1 MEAVRGIQKMPRIN
15 LYREELEQLGTE
27 AMTKDERIIE
37 LLETLTRNQM
47 NHEANEVFELC
58 TYVDG
63 LEKKLDAM
71 SVELSGIRQELK
83 AVRENTI
90 PNHIREQMHVVS
102 SHLKEQCQIMKNEI
116 CDIKERITSKAA
128 EINMA
133 FRKKGRDAL
142 FKIAE
147 VTHLKPKLISLRNR
161 VIGATEDVKDTIDRI
176 YELGSQVRMANQN
189 KANAFRTFMGKD
201 QVDYSLKRGI
211 TMAEVLAK
219 PWEVRR
225 DLLENMSRHL
235 TGAIENVTSLESHVM
250 SERAEKEVTPL
261 AEMAVVAEDK
271 TMYDPQKS
279 VTDISEIPVE
289 TEIEEVGKSR

>member
-1 MEAVRGIQKMPRIN
+1 M
-15 LYREELEQLGTE
+15 GTE

-116 CDIKERITSKAA
+116 RDIKEHITSKAA

-161 VIGATEDVKDTIDRI
+161 VNGAIEDVKDTIDRI

-189 KANAFRTFMGKD
+189 KANAYRSFMGKD

-219 PWEVRR
+219 PWEVKQ

-235 TGAIENVTSLESHVM
+235 TGAIENVTSLESYVM
-250 SERAEKEVTPL
+250 SESAEKEITPL
-261 AEMAVVAEDK
+261 AQMAVVAEDK
-271 TMYDPQKS
+271 AMYDTQKS
-279 VTDISEIPVE
+279 VTDISEIPLE
-289 TEIEEVGKSR
+289 AEMEEVGKSR

>member
-1 MEAVRGIQKMPRIN
+1 MPRIN
-15 LYREELEQLGTE
+15 LYREELERLGTE

-90 PNHIREQMHVVS
+90 PNHIREQVHVVS

-116 CDIKERITSKAA
+116 RDIKEHITSKAA

-161 VIGATEDVKDTIDRI
+161 VNGAIEDVKDTIDRI

-189 KANAFRTFMGKD
+189 KANAYRSFMGKD

-219 PWEVRR
+219 PWEVKQ

-235 TGAIENVTSLESHVM
+235 TGAIENVTSLESYVM
-250 SERAEKEVTPL
+250 SERAEKEITPL
-261 AEMAVVAEDK
+261 AQMAVVAEDK
-271 TMYDPQKS
+271 AMYDTQKS
-279 VTDISEIPVE
+279 LTDISEISLE
-289 TEIEEVGKSR
+289 AEMEEVGKSR